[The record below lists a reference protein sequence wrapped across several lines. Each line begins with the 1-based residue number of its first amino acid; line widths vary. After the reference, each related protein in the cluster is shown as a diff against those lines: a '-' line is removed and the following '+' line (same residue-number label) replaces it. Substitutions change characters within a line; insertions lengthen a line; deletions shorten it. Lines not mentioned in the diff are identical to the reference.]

1 MKRYK
6 LCFRETGKL
15 SLRLEAEYVIDKTV
29 RRTTKVWTIGHHY
42 AISEYDAVTQARVEL
57 LLGELGSSENK
68 DSDIPSVT
76 VYAVKTFSLSL
87 ENFECYE

>member
-29 RRTTKVWTIGHHY
+29 RRTTKVWTIGV
-42 AISEYDAVTQARVEL
+42 APLCD
-57 LLGELGSSENK
+57 LG
-68 DSDIPSVT
+68 V
-76 VYAVKTFSLSL
+76 
-87 ENFECYE
+87 